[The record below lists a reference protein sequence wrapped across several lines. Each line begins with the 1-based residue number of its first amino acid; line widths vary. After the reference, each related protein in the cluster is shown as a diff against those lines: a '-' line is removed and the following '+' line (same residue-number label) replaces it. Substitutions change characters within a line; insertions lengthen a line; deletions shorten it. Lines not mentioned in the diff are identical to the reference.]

1 MSDERF
7 NADLRAVLEELAPA
21 EVPPALRLAVLD
33 VPQRRPRSRVPWP
46 RTRRGSFVL
55 TLAGPAVVVVAA
67 LAVVLLH
74 PFPSG
79 PTAGALPT
87 GSRLPSPHSALVSS
101 WVEQTDGAYGY
112 RMLRPANW
120 KTTSGDGMQRFYIAP
135 GFQGSQ
141 VQGVEVLVT
150 NLKVLGT
157 SMGPNTN
164 VAQWSLF
171 QQHPDLAGWT
181 AALEHMM
188 DADFTYHLVRTLPDA
203 KLYAITAMSGMEQP
217 TLLVVAYAIAGGQP
231 FSLMLEAAG
240 TYRDL
245 ATLERDGVL
254 DDFATMVGSI
264 APVPADPANVVPAMP
279 TPPGVAVGPASGPP
293 SPPPAATPVASGM
306 TEFVVRPAVSTPAK
320 SVTDQAVGVLSTRLR
335 ALGVANFTITAGD
348 TITVSVPASADQG
361 AVRAV
366 LTTTG
371 EVSFVPLPAATYGSS
386 TGGRGT
392 QPLPN
397 PGDTLDPTLAPLLG
411 SIDIASAHATTDTS
425 GSPAID
431 LRFTPQGTRLFADWS
446 TTHVGQYFAVVLDG
460 TVLMAPYVKSPI
472 TDGTGMIALGQGG
485 LPAPVSAIV
494 AILESGP
501 LPAAWRQG
509 S

>member
-7 NADLRAVLEELAPA
+7 DADLRAILEELAPA
-21 EVPPALRLAVLD
+21 EVPPELRLAVLD
-33 VPQRRPRSRVPWP
+33 VPQRRPRSRVPCP
-46 RTRRGSFVL
+46 RTRRGSLAL
-55 TLAGPAVVVVAA
+55 TLAGLVVVLVAA
-67 LAVVLLH
+67 FALVLLH

-157 SMGPNTN
+157 SMGANGS
-164 VAQWSLF
+164 VAQWGLF

-181 AALEHMM
+181 AALEQMM
-188 DADFTYHLVRTLPDA
+188 QANEWTYSAIRTLPDA
-203 KLYAITAMSGMEQP
+203 RLYAITAMSGKEPP
-217 TLLVVAYAIAGGQP
+217 TLLVVAYAIAGGEP
-231 FSLMLEAAG
+231 FSLTLESAG

-245 ATLERDGVL
+245 ATLEQDGVL

-264 APVPADPANVVPAMP
+264 APVPADASNVVPAMP
-279 TPPGVAVGPASGPP
+279 TPPAESVAATSGPP

-306 TEFVVRPAVSTPAK
+306 TEFVVRPAASTPPK
-320 SVTDQAVGVLSTRLR
+320 SVTDQAIQILSARLR
-335 ALGVANFTITAGD
+335 ALGVANFTIAAGD

-361 AVRAV
+361 AVRAA

-371 EVSFVPLPAATYGSS
+371 EVSFVPLPAATYGTS
-386 TGGRGT
+386 TGGGT
-392 QPLPN
+392 KPVPN
-397 PGDTLDPTLAPLLG
+397 PGETLDPTLAPLLG
-411 SIDIASAHATTDTS
+411 SAEIASAQATTDAS
-425 GSPAID
+425 GNPAVD

-446 TTHVGQYFAVVLDG
+446 TAHAGDFFAVALDG
-460 TVLMAPYVKSPI
+460 AVLMAPYVKTPI

-494 AILESGP
+494 AIIESGP
-501 LPAAWRQG
+501 LPDAWRQG
-509 S
+509 P